1 MTITPRPLRRLAAV
15 LIPVLGLLLIS
26 ARGYAQKQNRP
37 RARSLGI
44 PFEGTP
50 GPLNA
55 ITDVPGVEV
64 GVTTLISGQG
74 RLIVGKG
81 PVRTGVTAVLPRGK
95 RSVEP
100 VFAGRFALNGNGEM
114 TGTHWIDEAGVIEGP
129 LFITNT
135 HSVGTVRD
143 GAVLW
148 MSRLP
153 TAEPWVL
160 PVVAETFDGGLNDA
174 LGLHIKKEHVLSA
187 LDGASTGPVPEG
199 NVGGGTGMV
208 CFGFKGGTG
217 TASRKLDAKFGGY
230 TVGVLVQCNFG
241 SRRELRVAGVPVGQ
255 EITDL
260 RACRAGDEKP
270 SLPWLKD
277 LPRCDQHGRSLPA
290 PPLKPEPE
298 PEPENDPFDAQGS
311 IIVVVA
317 TDAPLIPHQLNRVA
331 KRAALAVGRTGGHG
345 EDSSGDLFVAFS
357 TVRPGTPSETGVA
370 QLQSVVGRSV
380 NPLFYA
386 TVQATEEAIL
396 NAMLGAETLTGADNV
411 RIHALPH
418 DRLREVMKKYNRL
431 TDAPSPTPR

>member
-1 MTITPRPLRRLAAV
+1 MHKTLCAPPRIAALIAILCLLAPILAQ
-15 LIPVLGLLLIS
+15 
-26 ARGYAQKQNRP
+26 AQKQSRP
-37 RARSLGI
+37 RARGLGV
-44 PFEGTP
+44 PLDGTP
-50 GPLNA
+50 GPFNA

-74 RLIVGKG
+74 RLVVGKG
-81 PVRTGVTAVLPRGK
+81 PIRTGVTAILPRGQ

-100 VFAGRFALNGNGEM
+100 VFAGRFSLNGNGEM
-114 TGTHWIDEAGVIEGP
+114 TGSHWVDEAGLIEGP
-129 LFITNT
+129 IFITNT

-143 GAVLW
+143 AAVLW

-160 PVVAETFDGGLNDA
+160 PMVAETFDGGLNDA
-174 LGLHIKKEHVLSA
+174 LGLHIKKEHVFAA
-187 LDGASTGPVPEG
+187 LDGSRTGPVPEG

-230 TVGVLVQCNFG
+230 TVGVLVQCNAG

-260 RACRAGDEKP
+260 RACLAGEEKP
-270 SLPWLKD
+270 SLPWLKN
-277 LPRCDQHGRSLPA
+277 LPRCEQHSRGPLPA
-290 PPLKPEPE
+290 KATAVAPSPREE
-298 PEPENDPFDAQGS
+298 SPFDGQGS

-317 TDAPLIPHQLNRVA
+317 TDAPLVPHQLARVA
-331 KRAALAVGRTGGHG
+331 KRASLALGRMGGHG

-357 TVRPGTPSETGVA
+357 TARPGAPNDAGVA
-370 QLQSVVGRSV
+370 PMQSVVGGSV

-396 NAMLGAETLTGADNV
+396 NAMVAAETLTGADNV

-418 DRLREVMKKYNRL
+418 DRLREALKKYNRL
-431 TDAPSPTPR
+431 VDPPSTPPR